1 MTRSSGSGTASLA
14 ASWASAYGLE
24 DVRVWADTS
33 DYMYFNFA
41 ATLGGAYPHTLV
53 IDIDTMELRYFQLGD
68 VSSARS
74 AINAILSAPHPCAE

>member
-1 MTRSSGSGTASLA
+1 M
-14 ASWASAYGLE
+14 
-24 DVRVWADTS
+24 WADTS